1 MKKIYILPNL
11 FTTANIFCGVY
22 SLSLILRGNPD
33 LYPRA
38 AWFILLAMIFDF
50 IDGQLA
56 RLYRATSRFGVELDS
71 LADFLSFGVVTTILA
86 YRVVLERMKGFGVGI
101 AFLYIVFC
109 ALRLAR
115 FNIQV
120 NKEEKTDFKG
130 LPSPVAAGVLLSF
143 IIFND
148 HFQFGLEMA
157 IPFLMIVLSALMVTS
172 LTYPTLL
179 TLDLR
184 KKQPFLYLVA
194 VILVLVILIT
204 HHQVGV
210 FVAFISYLILGLY
223 QGIRIAFRKRRFSRS
238 RAFPRQVR
246 HSAGHGTSD

>member
-1 MKKIYILPNL
+1 MRKIYILPNL
-11 FTTANIFCGVY
+11 FTTGNIFCGVY
-22 SLSLILRGNPD
+22 SLSLVLRGNSE

-38 AWFILLAMIFDF
+38 AWFLLLAMVFDF

-86 YRVVLERMKGFGVGI
+86 YQVVLKEFKGFGVGI
-101 AFLYIVFC
+101 AFLYIVFT

-130 LPSPVAAGVLLSF
+130 LPSPVAAGVILSF
-143 IIFND
+143 FIFNH
-148 HFQFGLEMA
+148 HFQLGLEIA
-157 IPFLMIVLSALMVTS
+157 IPFLMIILSSLMVTN

-179 TLDLR
+179 SLHLR
-184 KKQPFLYLVA
+184 QKQPFLYLVA
-194 VILVLVILIT
+194 VILMLVILIAQ
-204 HHQVGV
+204 HQVGV
-210 FVAFISYLILGLY
+210 FIGFTLYLALGLY
-223 QGIRIAFRKRRFSRS
+223 QGLQIEVRQRRAARE
-238 RAFPRQVR
+238 RTRLEEA
-246 HSAGHGTSD
+246 A

>member
-1 MKKIYILPNL
+1 MRKIYILPNL
-11 FTTANIFCGVY
+11 FTTGNIFCGVY
-22 SLSLILRGNPD
+22 SLSLVLRGNAE

-38 AWFILLAMIFDF
+38 AWFLLLAMVFDF

-86 YRVVLERMKGFGVGI
+86 YQVVLKDFKGFGVGI
-101 AFLYIVFC
+101 AFLYIVFT

-130 LPSPVAAGVLLSF
+130 LPSPVSSGVILSF
-143 IIFND
+143 FIFNS
-148 HFQFGLEMA
+148 HFRLGLEIA
-157 IPFLMIVLSALMVTS
+157 IPFLMIVLSSLMVTN

-179 TLDLR
+179 SLHLR
-184 KKQPFLYLVA
+184 QKQPFLYLVA
-194 VILVLVILIT
+194 AILMLVILIA

-210 FVAFISYLILGLY
+210 FLGFMLYLGLGLY
-223 QGIRIAFRKRRFSRS
+223 QGLQIEVRQRKSARE
-238 RAFPRQVR
+238 RARLEGVV
-246 HSAGHGTSD
+246 

>member
-1 MKKIYILPNL
+1 MRKIYILPNL
-11 FTTANIFCGVY
+11 FTTGNIFCGVY
-22 SLSLILRGNPD
+22 SLSLVLRGNAE

-38 AWFILLAMIFDF
+38 AWFLLLAMVFDF

-86 YRVVLERMKGFGVGI
+86 YQVVLKDFKGFGVGI
-101 AFLYIVFC
+101 AFLYIVFT

-130 LPSPVAAGVLLSF
+130 LPSPVSSGVILSF
-143 IIFND
+143 FIFNS
-148 HFQFGLEMA
+148 HFRLGLEIA
-157 IPFLMIVLSALMVTS
+157 IPFLMIVLSSLMVTN

-179 TLDLR
+179 SLHLR
-184 KKQPFLYLVA
+184 QKQPFLYLVA
-194 VILVLVILIT
+194 VILMLVILIA

-210 FVAFISYLILGLY
+210 FLGFMLYLGLGLY
-223 QGIRIAFRKRRFSRS
+223 QGLQIEVRQRKADRE
-238 RAFPRQVR
+238 
-246 HSAGHGTSD
+246 SARLEGTV

>member
-22 SLSLILRGNPD
+22 SLSLILRGVPE

-38 AWFILLAMIFDF
+38 AWFLLLAMIFDF

-56 RLYRATSRFGVELDS
+56 RLYRATTRFGVELDS

-86 YRVVLERMKGFGVGI
+86 YRIVLERLGGFGVGI

-120 NKEEKTDFKG
+120 NKEEKSDFKG

-143 IIFND
+143 IIFNE
-148 HFQFGLEMA
+148 HFGFGLEMV
-157 IPFLMIVLSALMVTS
+157 IPFIMIVLSALMVTS

-179 TLDLR
+179 TMDLR

-194 VILVLVILIT
+194 VILILVILIT
-204 HHQVGV
+204 HHQVGI
-210 FVAFISYLILGLY
+210 FLAFMSYLIMGLY
-223 QGIRIAFRKRRFSRS
+223 QGIRIEI
-238 RAFPRQVR
+238 RQKKVVR
-246 HSAGHGTSD
+246 HHPLPRKAG

>member
-11 FTTANIFCGVY
+11 FTTANVFCGVY
-22 SLSLILRGNPD
+22 ALTLILRGDPH
-33 LYPRA
+33 LYIRA
-38 AWFILLAMIFDF
+38 AWFLLLAMIFDF

-56 RLYRATSRFGVELDS
+56 RFYKATTRFGVEFDS
-71 LADFLSFGVVTTILA
+71 LADFFSFGVVTTVLA
-86 YRVVLERMKGFGVGI
+86 YRIVLQHLKGFGIGV

-130 LPSPVAAGVLLSF
+130 LPSPVAAGVVLSF

-148 HFQFGLEMA
+148 HFQLGWEMA
-157 IPFLMIVLSALMVTS
+157 IPFIMIVLSSLMVTS
-172 LTYPTLL
+172 ITYPTLL
-179 TLDLR
+179 TLNLR
-184 KKQPFLYLVA
+184 KKKPFLYLVA
-194 VILVLVILIT
+194 IVLILVILIT
-204 HHQVGV
+204 HHQIGV

-223 QGIRIAFRKRRFSRS
+223 QGIRLEIRERRK
-238 RAFPRQVR
+238 V
-246 HSAGHGTSD
+246 AGHPALPRKIG

>member
-1 MKKIYILPNL
+1 MRKIYILPNL
-11 FTTANIFCGVY
+11 FTTGNIFCGVY
-22 SLSLILRGNPD
+22 SLALVLRGNPE

-38 AWFILLAMIFDF
+38 AWFLLLAMVFDF

-86 YRVVLERMKGFGVGI
+86 YQVVLKDFKGFGVGI
-101 AFLYIVFC
+101 AFLYIVFT

-130 LPSPVAAGVLLSF
+130 LPSPVSSGVILSF
-143 IIFND
+143 FIFND
-148 HFQFGLEMA
+148 HFNLGLELA
-157 IPFLMIVLSALMVTS
+157 IPFLMIVLSSLMVTN

-179 TLDLR
+179 SLHLR
-184 KKQPFLYLVA
+184 QKQPFLYLVA
-194 VILVLVILIT
+194 VILMLVILIA
-204 HHQVGV
+204 HHQAGV
-210 FVAFISYLILGLY
+210 FLGFMLYLGLGLY
-223 QGIRIAFRKRRFSRS
+223 QGLQIEVHQRTAARKKARLE
-238 RAFPRQVR
+238 RA
-246 HSAGHGTSD
+246 A